1 MATTEK
7 LVIISTTGPDNVEKA
22 TLPFVV
28 ATAAQT
34 MDAEVVIILQASAVL
49 LAKKGI
55 AENVNAS
62 GFMPLK
68 KLMDTYIELG
78 GQILLCSPCIKERA
92 IQAEE
97 LIEGTKLVA
106 AGTVAE
112 EVLTAKIA
120 LTY

>member
-1 MATTEK
+1 MAKTEK
-7 LVIISTTGPDNVEKA
+7 LVIISTTGPDNIEKA

-34 MDAEVVIILQASAVL
+34 LDAHVIIILQTTAVL
-49 LAKKGI
+49 LAKKGM
-55 AENVNAS
+55 AENVNAN

-68 KLMDTYIELG
+68 KLMDTFIELG
-78 GQILLCSPCIKERA
+78 GQLFICAPCMKERL
-92 IQAEE
+92 IQPTD
-97 LIEGTKLVA
+97 LVEGSIVVA

-112 EVLTAKIA
+112 EVLSATST

>member
-1 MATTEK
+1 MAKTEK
-7 LVIISTTGPDNVEKA
+7 LVIISTTGPDNIEKA

-34 MDAEVVIILQASAVL
+34 LDAHVIIILQTTAVL
-49 LAKKGI
+49 LAKKGM
-55 AENVNAS
+55 AENVNAN

-68 KLMDTYIELG
+68 NLMDTFIELG
-78 GQILLCSPCIKERA
+78 GQLFICAPCMKERL
-92 IQAEE
+92 IQPTD
-97 LIEGTKLVA
+97 LIEGSTVVA

-112 EVLTAKIA
+112 EVLSATST

>member
-1 MATTEK
+1 MAKTEK
-7 LVIISTTGPDNVEKA
+7 LVIISTTGPDNIEKA

-34 MDAEVVIILQASAVL
+34 LDAQVVIILQASAVL
-49 LAKKGI
+49 LAKKGM
-55 AENVNAS
+55 AENVNAN

-78 GQILLCSPCIKERA
+78 GQLFVCAPCMKERL
-92 IQAEE
+92 IQPTD
-97 LIEGTKLVA
+97 LVEGSIVVA

-112 EVLTAKIA
+112 EVLSATST

>member
-1 MATTEK
+1 MAKTEK
-7 LVIISTTGPDNVEKA
+7 LVIISTTGPENIEKA

-34 MDAEVVIILQASAVL
+34 LDAHVIIILQTTAVL
-49 LAKKGI
+49 LAKKGM
-55 AENVNAS
+55 AENVNAN

-68 KLMDTYIELG
+68 KLMDTFIELG
-78 GQILLCSPCIKERA
+78 GQLFICAPCMKERL
-92 IQAEE
+92 IQPTD
-97 LIEGTKLVA
+97 LIEGSTVVA

-112 EVLTAKIA
+112 EVLSATST

>member
-1 MATTEK
+1 MAKTEK
-7 LVIISTTGPDNVEKA
+7 LVIISTTGPENIEKA

-34 MDAEVVIILQASAVL
+34 LDAQVVIILQASAVL
-49 LAKKGI
+49 LAKKGM
-55 AENVNAS
+55 AENVNAN

-68 KLMDTYIELG
+68 KLMDTFIELG
-78 GQILLCSPCIKERA
+78 GQLFVCAPCMKERL
-92 IQAEE
+92 IQPTD
-97 LIEGTKLVA
+97 LIEGSTVVA

-112 EVLTAKIA
+112 EVLSATST

>member
-1 MATTEK
+1 MAKTEK
-7 LVIISTTGPDNVEKA
+7 LVIISTTGPDNIEKA

-34 MDAEVVIILQASAVL
+34 LDFQVVIISQASAVL
-49 LAKKGI
+49 LAKKGM
-55 AENVNAS
+55 AENVNAN

-68 KLMDTYIELG
+68 NLMDTFIELG
-78 GQILLCSPCIKERA
+78 GQLFVCAPCMKERL
-92 IQAEE
+92 IQPTD
-97 LIEGTKLVA
+97 LVEGSIVVA

-112 EVLTAKIA
+112 EVLSATST